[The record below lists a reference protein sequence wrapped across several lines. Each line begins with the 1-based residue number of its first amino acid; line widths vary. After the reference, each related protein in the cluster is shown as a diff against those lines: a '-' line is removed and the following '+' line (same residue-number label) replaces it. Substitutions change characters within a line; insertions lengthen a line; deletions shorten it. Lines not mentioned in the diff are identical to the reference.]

1 MSDEATKQLPS
12 HNQYQTVSISNDHW
26 VPVARNRLSKRCRIL
41 LGVFAVIGITML
53 LLALLLPTLL
63 INGKSTSFTIIT
75 TTTTI
80 ITKTTSTST
89 IASSTSTLNPVR
101 RTTMGACMRR
111 TPCENRATC
120 VDRSDKNYKC
130 LCSFSWQGR
139 HCNERFQITFLH
151 FNRQSYSQLKLQIST
166 KHTDNQLLRIDL
178 IFASEHH
185 NGLLLYADDKLTE
198 FYFII
203 SIRNKILD
211 ITVRLDHSIS
221 TIQLPNMIE
230 LDKYARFHLDEGFQG
245 CIHELSI
252 NERRLTFNNSEHN
265 TILST
270 QNIDECVANPCRSD
284 IATCRNETRYIP
296 IRNNDANSYKS
307 ICDAYLSS
315 TNTDCLISSIDRC
328 ATKSCYYDQQCIN
341 VYPDNYT
348 CVCLN
353 CSSDNPYI
361 ARFHA
366 NSYIKRSSLQPV
378 EHTGK
383 FSIEL
388 CSRYPIEIH
397 DQKLTLTVD
406 QEPSVVK
413 KWTTSSYSSN
423 VYIGNTNTNSFSQY
437 VSLTIVDGFI
447 QFTVKLDKNSDK
459 NFLISKI
466 RVDDGQWYRVEIE
479 RFLRRITMKLDDNS
493 PRRIVSSSRMT
504 EFRPYPTYIYIGG
517 YHHLCSYNE
526 QYCHTYRGCLKNFFI
541 DKYFLDLLNDE
552 INQQYSL
559 KQCQTIAG

>member
-1 MSDEATKQLPS
+1 MSDVETMKLPLD
-12 HNQYQTVSISNDHW
+12 NQYQTVLIPNDHW
-26 VPVARNRLSKRCRIL
+26 VPVAHNRLSKRCRIL
-41 LGVFAVIGITML
+41 LGVSAVFGITML
-53 LLALLLPTLL
+53 LLALLLHTLL
-63 INGKSTSFTIIT
+63 INGKSTSSTIT

-80 ITKTTSTST
+80 TTTETTSTST
-89 IASSTSTLNPVR
+89 KPPSTTPNSSDPVMSKIFYELVNTVR
-101 RTTMGACMRR
+101 RTTMGAYMRR

-120 VDRSDKNYKC
+120 VDRSDENYKC

-139 HCNERFQITFLH
+139 HCNERFQITFPH
-151 FNRQSYSQLKLQIST
+151 FNRQSYSELKLQMST

-178 IFASEHH
+178 IF
-185 NGLLLYADDKLTE
+185 
-198 FYFII
+198 
-203 SIRNKILD
+203 
-211 ITVRLDHSIS
+211 
-221 TIQLPNMIE
+221 
-230 LDKYARFHLDEGFQG
+230 FHLDEGFQG

-388 CSRYPIEIH
+388 WFLSEN
-397 DQKLTLTVD
+397 
-406 QEPSVVK
+406 PS
-413 KWTTSSYSSN
+413 
-423 VYIGNTNTNSFSQY
+423 
-437 VSLTIVDGFI
+437 
-447 QFTVKLDKNSDK
+447 DKNSDE
-459 NFLISKI
+459 NFLISKK
-466 RVDDGQWYRVEIE
+466 RDDDGQCYRVEIE
-479 RFLRRITMKLDDNS
+479 RFL
-493 PRRIVSSSRMT
+493 
-504 EFRPYPTYIYIGG
+504 PYSTYIYIGG
-517 YHHLCSYNE
+517 FHRLCSYNE
-526 QYCHTYRGCLKNFFI
+526 QYCHTYSGCLKNFFI

-559 KQCQTIAG
+559 KQCQTTAG